1 MLVKTA
7 GIVLK
12 KIPYTDHSAVVH
24 IFTQTNGLVP
34 FLVQGLG
41 KSKSKGAYYQSGQII
56 ELVYNDKQSVGLR
69 RIKDVTLHPDSPIL
83 LDIIAQQLCF
93 FYTELISLSLED
105 AHTDLELFDFIK
117 KELCDSLQ
125 KSQHKY
131 APIRF
136 VLGLCSQL
144 GYQIDADVHFPH
156 LDGVKLQLKQI
167 MQGEDPGIDRH
178 MRRLLLNRLVE
189 RLQIEA
195 FPEKS
200 VYSLRI
206 IDELLG

>member
-1 MLVKTA
+1 MVGLSLDDIAGKTSA
-7 GIVLK
+7 PALLRILLPICG
-12 KIPYTDHSAVVH
+12 HSGSNCAFDLNEEN
-24 IFTQTNGLVP
+24 I
-34 FLVQGLG
+34 
-41 KSKSKGAYYQSGQII
+41 YQSGQII

-69 RIKDVTLHPDSPIL
+69 RIKEVTLHPDSPIL

-178 MRRLLLNRLVE
+178 TRRILLNRLVE